1 MASPLPQLTLEQ
13 QKELQERLK
22 KMSPEELME
31 FQKQQCIFCQIISGK
46 IPAKKLY
53 EDDQSLIILDINPA
67 SRGHLLLLPKK
78 HYAILPQLNDG
89 LTSHLFSLV
98 KKYSKVLLK
107 GLKADGTT
115 VFIANGLV
123 AGQKAQHFMIHLIPR
138 KEGDSI
144 MALSEKGFDASEVQK
159 VSIAIENKLNGLLG
173 MKKEVVDDHSAEKSP
188 SSVEDKKAAVS
199 SGERSS
205 SAPRQKSAV
214 VSDSSLADSKEDS
227 SEEGYFSGRSEQKT
241 PPSASQ
247 KKASPSKKESK
258 KSTKENSKNNEDKKS
273 RNKQKNKQRE
283 ERDVSND
290 HNDGSDDLHTADG
303 LDDSVSLDD
312 IANLFR

>member
-115 VFIANGLV
+115 IFIANGLV

-188 SSVEDKKAAVS
+188 SSVEDKKAVIS
-199 SGERSS
+199 TGERSS
-205 SAPRQKSAV
+205 SAPGQKSAGISEDSM
-214 VSDSSLADSKEDS
+214 SDSKDS
-227 SEEGYFSGRSEQKT
+227 SDD
-241 PPSASQ
+241 SASP
-247 KKASPSKKESK
+247 KKASPSKKEKKSKTSK
-258 KSTKENSKNNEDKKS
+258 KEMFKNEDKKM
-273 RNKQKNKQRE
+273 NPPQQKKAKENNEHE
-283 ERDVSND
+283 EEG
-290 HNDGSDDLHTADG
+290 DGSDTT
-303 LDDSVSLDD
+303 VSLDD
-312 IANLFR
+312 IADLFR

>member
-115 VFIANGLV
+115 IFIANGLV

-188 SSVEDKKAAVS
+188 SSVEDKKAVIS
-199 SGERSS
+199 TGERSS
-205 SAPRQKSAV
+205 SAPGQKSAGISEDSM
-214 VSDSSLADSKEDS
+214 SDSKDSSDDSDDS
-227 SEEGYFSGRSEQKT
+227 SEEGYSSGRSEQKK
-241 PPSASQ
+241 PPPASQ
-247 KKASPSKKESK
+247 KKASPSKKEKKSKTSK
-258 KSTKENSKNNEDKKS
+258 KEMFKNEDKKM
-273 RNKQKNKQRE
+273 NPPQQKKAKENNEHE
-283 ERDVSND
+283 EEG
-290 HNDGSDDLHTADG
+290 DGSDTT
-303 LDDSVSLDD
+303 VSLDD
-312 IANLFR
+312 IADLFR